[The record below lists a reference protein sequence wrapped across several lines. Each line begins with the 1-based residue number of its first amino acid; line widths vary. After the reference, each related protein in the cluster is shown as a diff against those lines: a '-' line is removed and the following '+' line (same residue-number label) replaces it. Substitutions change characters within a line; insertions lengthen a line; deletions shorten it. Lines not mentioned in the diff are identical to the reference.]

1 MSRSTEGPTLSEYGE
16 FRAIRDILL
25 PLGVKS
31 DAVTAVGDDCAYV
44 ALGDQWLA
52 VSADVGPRPLID
64 LVPGRERN
72 FEAGG
77 WLAAVATIS
86 DLATA
91 GAEPLLLTNC
101 IDAPA
106 DLPIADLEAF
116 MRGYFKAC
124 AAFGF
129 KNGGGDLRQ
138 GRELIARVFGVG
150 AVRQGPRIGR
160 GGARAG
166 DRIVAIGPTGQVMA
180 TYLNAIAR
188 SAAEPLSPEAA
199 AILSYPTPQMREM
212 AALVGRNLVHA
223 ASDKSDGLLVAVE
236 NIAGISE
243 LIYHL
248 KLQSDFLDPAT
259 LLAAQRS
266 GAASPWNIFFSW
278 GDWSVA
284 AAIPIARW
292 STFEAACAEAHIN
305 YRCIGQFTDEA
316 GSLVTVD
323 DAATHAINVVRNENF
338 TDKGYNGGVEA
349 HIRYMMET
357 PIFGALVPVS

>member
-1 MSRSTEGPTLSEYGE
+1 MSRSTKGPTLSDYGE
-16 FRAIRDILL
+16 FRAIRDIVL
-25 PLGVKS
+25 PLGMET
-31 DAVTAVGDDCAYV
+31 DAVTVAGDDCAYV
-44 ALGDQWLA
+44 ALGDDWLA

-101 IDAPA
+101 VDAPA
-106 DLPIADLEAF
+106 DLPVADLEAF
-116 MRGYFKAC
+116 MRGFFKAC
-124 AAFGF
+124 SAFGF

-150 AVRQGPRIGR
+150 AVRQRRRVGR
-160 GGARAG
+160 GGAQAG

-180 TYLNAIAR
+180 TYLNAVAG
-188 SAAEPLSPEAA
+188 SPADPLSSEAV
-199 AILSYPTPQMREM
+199 AILSYPTPRMREM
-212 AALVGRNLVHA
+212 ASLVGRNLVHA
-223 ASDKSDGLLVAVE
+223 ASDTSDGLLGAIE
-236 NIAGISE
+236 NIARRSE
-243 LIYHL
+243 LSYHI
-248 KLQSDFLDPAT
+248 KLQSEFLDQAT

-266 GAASPWNIFFSW
+266 GAASPWNVFFSW

-284 AAIPIARW
+284 AAIPSARW
-292 STFEAACAEAHIN
+292 ATFEAACTEAHIN

-316 GSLVTVD
+316 ASLVTVD
-323 DAATHAINVVRNENF
+323 DAATYAINVVRNENF
-338 TDKGYNGGVEA
+338 TSKGYNGGVEA

-357 PIFGALVPVS
+357 PIFGTLVPTS

>member
-1 MSRSTEGPTLSEYGE
+1 MGLTLADYGE
-16 FRAIRDILL
+16 FRAIREIVL
-25 PLGVKS
+25 PLGVET
-31 DAVTAVGDDCAYV
+31 DAATAVGDDCAYV
-44 ALGDQWLA
+44 ALGNDWLA

-64 LVPGRERN
+64 LIPGRGRD

-91 GAEPLLLTNC
+91 GAAPLFLTNC

-106 DLPIADLEAF
+106 DLPVADLEAF

-124 AAFGF
+124 ATFGF

-150 AVRQGPRIGR
+150 AVRQAPRIGR

-180 TYLNAIAR
+180 TYLNAIAE
-188 SAAEPLSPEAA
+188 SGAVPLSPEAVTV
-199 AILSYPTPQMREM
+199 LSYPVPRMREM
-212 AALVGRNLVHA
+212 AALVARNLVNA
-223 ASDKSDGLLVAVE
+223 ASDTSDGLLGAIE
-236 NIAGISE
+236 NIARRSE
-243 LIYHL
+243 LNYHL
-248 KLQSDFLDPAT
+248 RLRSEFLDSAT

-284 AAIPIARW
+284 TAVPNASW
-292 STFEAACAEAHIN
+292 STFEAACAEVHID
-305 YRCIGQFTDEA
+305 YRCIGEFTDEA
-316 GSLVTVD
+316 ESLLTVD
-323 DAATHAINVVRNENF
+323 DAATHAINIVRNENF
-338 TDKGYNGGVEA
+338 TDKGYNGGVES

-357 PIFGALVPVS
+357 PIFGALMPMS